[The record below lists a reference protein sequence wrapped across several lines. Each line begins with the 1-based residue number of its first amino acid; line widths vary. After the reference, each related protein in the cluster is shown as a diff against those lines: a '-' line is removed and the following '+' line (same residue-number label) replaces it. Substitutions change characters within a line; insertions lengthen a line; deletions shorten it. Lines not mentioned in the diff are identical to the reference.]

1 MNDLTIL
8 TATLIASISFS
19 IPFFGTTTPEVSATP
34 IATVTIV
41 DEEVEVEYLP
51 PVTVSIIESEIEI
64 EYIPE
69 G

>member
-19 IPFFGTTTPEVSATP
+19 IPFFGTTTPEVSTTP
-34 IATVTIV
+34 IATVSIV
-41 DEEVEVEYLP
+41 HDEVEVEYLP
-51 PVTVSIIESEIEI
+51 PVTVSIIEDEIEI